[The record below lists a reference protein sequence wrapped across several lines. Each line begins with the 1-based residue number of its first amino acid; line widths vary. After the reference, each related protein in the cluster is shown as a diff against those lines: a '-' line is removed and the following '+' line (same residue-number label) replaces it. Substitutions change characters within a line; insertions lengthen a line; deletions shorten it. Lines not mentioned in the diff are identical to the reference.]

1 MLSRIGYT
9 TAGWNSVWQ
18 NSPLFSLTMRAFFAF
33 ARGSPMQLR
42 GARQHRFDRVARLVQ
57 DDAVADRE
65 WLLLVRSRL
74 EQPTQKRQLPAF
86 PADLDMADLG
96 IDA

>member
-1 MLSRIGYT
+1 MRDVRREDL
-9 TAGWNSVWQ
+9 
-18 NSPLFSLTMRAFFAF
+18 RAFFAF
-33 ARGSPMQLR
+33 ARGAPVQLR
-42 GARQHRFDRVARLVQ
+42 GARQHRFDRVARPVQ

-65 WLLLVRSRL
+65 RLLLVRSRL
-74 EQPTQKRQLPAF
+74 EQLALKRQLPAF